1 MSDLLST
8 LSSRCSSIS
17 LHEKV
22 HTNRSNEKLHS
33 VNLTLP
39 ISKVKSDPVYK
50 HNYRIP
56 SVKLENA
63 LARLPDKNAQWE
75 CLIEAINDVKD
86 LSVHHPEILLPKANE
101 ATALGTGY
109 IKNILNDFKITNLW

>member
-1 MSDLLST
+1 MSDLFST

-22 HTNRSNEKLHS
+22 HTNRSTEKLPHS

-39 ISKVKSDPVYK
+39 ISKVKSDPVQK

-63 LARLPDKNAQWE
+63 LNRLPDKNAQWE
-75 CLIEAINDVKD
+75 SLIEAINDVKD

-101 ATALGTGY
+101 ATALGGGSLFLGT
-109 IKNILNDFKITNLW
+109 IISRPNF